1 MLSVIWRTV
10 MSSARRAQKDVPLSR
25 AAEDVGPYQRSG
37 LQCRSR
43 VVGRDVLGAPR
54 AEGKWYNGDMK
65 LEDVRDLLETGNRV
79 LLMTRHA
86 ERPHID
92 PDDPSFGESLPITEH
107 GMRMAEAF
115 GRQFRAFASDVQFFS
130 SPLRRTRMTAQYIA
144 KGMDIDH
151 PEIPADGRLGNS
163 SFYFADQHAVFEL
176 FRDGTFFEKVFAYIE
191 KGRQTG
197 FADLRAATDALE
209 DWVLAR
215 FTRRLGI
222 FTTHDLYNGAFL
234 ACRGV
239 VPKFTVENWIQY
251 LDSAAIVLAPDGT
264 RSYRLIRS
272 EIA

>member
-1 MLSVIWRTV
+1 M
-10 MSSARRAQKDVPLSR
+10 
-25 AAEDVGPYQRSG
+25 DVGPYQRSG
-37 LQCRSR
+37 PERGVAGMPDGWPRLTVAQL
-43 VVGRDVLGAPR
+43 VGRDVPGAPR
-54 AEGKWYNGDMK
+54 AEGKWYNGIMN
-65 LEDVRDLLETGNRV
+65 LEDVRSFLNAGNRV

-92 PDDPSFGESLPITEH
+92 PDDPSFGENLPITEH
-107 GMRMAEAF
+107 GMRMAEEF
-115 GRQFRAFASDVQFFS
+115 GRRLRAFAPDVQFHS
-130 SPLRRTRMTAQYIA
+130 SPLRRTRMTAQSIA
-144 KGMDIDH
+144 KGMGIDH
-151 PEIPADGRLGNS
+151 PEIPTDGLLGNS

-191 KGRQTG
+191 NGRQTG
-197 FADLRAATDALE
+197 FADLHAATDALE
-209 DWVLAR
+209 DWALAR
-215 FTRRLGI
+215 FTGRLGV

-264 RSYRLIRS
+264 RSYHLIRS

>member
-1 MLSVIWRTV
+1 MESF
-10 MSSARRAQKDVPLSR
+10 DF
-25 AAEDVGPYQRSG
+25 ERSG
-37 LQCRSR
+37 AKRDFTRSNFRTR
-43 VVGRDVLGAPR
+43 VVCDVVCDLVGRDVLGAPR

-115 GRQFRAFASDVQFFS
+115 GRQFRAFAPDVQFFS

-144 KGMDIDH
+144 KGMGIDH
-151 PEIPADGRLGNS
+151 PEIPVDGRLGNS

-251 LDSAAIVLAPDGT
+251 LDAAAIVLAPDGT
-264 RSYRLIRS
+264 RRYCLIRS

>member
-1 MLSVIWRTV
+1 
-10 MSSARRAQKDVPLSR
+10 
-25 AAEDVGPYQRSG
+25 
-37 LQCRSR
+37 
-43 VVGRDVLGAPR
+43 
-54 AEGKWYNGDMK
+54 MK

-151 PEIPADGRLGNS
+151 PEIPTDGRLGNS

-176 FRDGTFFEKVFAYIE
+176 FRDGTFFQKVFAYIE
-191 KGRQTG
+191 KGHQTG

-209 DWVLAR
+209 DWVLAC

>member
-1 MLSVIWRTV
+1 MGQPQKGIHGAWGRFPQGSWNWDVSCGV
-10 MSSARRAQKDVPLSR
+10 NHRAMTIC
-25 AAEDVGPYQRSG
+25 G
-37 LQCRSR
+37 L
-43 VVGRDVLGAPR
+43 VGRAVPGAPR
-54 AEGKWYNGDMK
+54 VEGKWYNADMN
-65 LEDVRDLLETGNRV
+65 LEDVRHLLETGNRV
-79 LLMTRHA
+79 LLMTRHS

-92 PDDPSFGESLPITEH
+92 PDDPTFGESLPITEH
-107 GMRMAEAF
+107 GMRMAEEF
-115 GRQFRAFASDVQFFS
+115 GRRLRTFASDVQFHS
-130 SPLRRTRMTAQYIA
+130 SPLRRTRMTAQCIA
-144 KGMDIDH
+144 KGMGIVQ
-151 PEIPADGRLGNS
+151 PEIPTDGLLGNS

-191 KGRQTG
+191 NGRQTG

-215 FTRRLGI
+215 FTGRLGI

-264 RSYRLIRS
+264 RSYHLIRS